1 MEARLSSIIHGTEWN
16 RPGKERSRVQSESE
30 MVVVA
35 AAAARCV
42 AVKPLPL
49 ALVHHSRPVSSSALL
64 RLPRTASARSPRSAS
79 CSTSAPPP
87 PPLPFVAVA
96 SMDAPP
102 QGYRTNVGIC
112 LADPSLTK
120 IFSASRLDIPSA
132 WQMPQGGIDAGE
144 EPRAAAFREL
154 REETGVTSA
163 EIVAEAPNWLTY
175 DFPPDVR
182 DKLNARWGT
191 DWKGQAQK
199 WFLFRLTGND
209 DEINLNGDGS
219 EKPEFGEWTWM
230 TPQEVIEKA
239 VEFKK
244 PVYEEAL
251 KHFAPYLQSDPAAS
265 S

>member
-1 MEARLSSIIHGTEWN
+1 M
-16 RPGKERSRVQSESE
+16 
-30 MVVVA
+30 VVA
-35 AAAARCV
+35 ALSAARCLLV
-42 AVKPLPL
+42 ANPI
-49 ALVHHSRPVSSSALL
+49 VHHSPVSSSSSAL
-64 RLPRTASARSPRSAS
+64 RLPRRPPLSSSPSSRS
-79 CSTSAPPP
+79 CSTSAS
-87 PPLPFVAVA
+87 PLLTVA

-112 LADPSLTK
+112 LANPSLTK
-120 IFSASRLDIPSA
+120 ASSPRPLQPRWVSPAPPPHDTIDIPSA

-144 EPRAAAFREL
+144 EPRAAAVREL

-182 DKLNARWGT
+182 AKLNARWGT

-199 WFLFRLTGND
+199 WFLFRFTGND

-219 EKPEFGEWTWM
+219 EKPEFAEWTWM

-239 VEFKK
+239 VDFKK

-251 KHFAPYLQSDPAAS
+251 KHFAPYLQSDPTAS

>member
-1 MEARLSSIIHGTEWN
+1 
-16 RPGKERSRVQSESE
+16 
-30 MVVVA
+30 
-35 AAAARCV
+35 
-42 AVKPLPL
+42 
-49 ALVHHSRPVSSSALL
+49 
-64 RLPRTASARSPRSAS
+64 
-79 CSTSAPPP
+79 
-87 PPLPFVAVA
+87 
-96 SMDAPP
+96 
-102 QGYRTNVGIC
+102 
-112 LADPSLTK
+112 
-120 IFSASRLDIPSA
+120 
-132 WQMPQGGIDAGE
+132 MPQGGIDAGE

-182 DKLNARWGT
+182 DKLNARWGGT

-230 TPQEVIEKA
+230 TPQEVTEKA

>member
-1 MEARLSSIIHGTEWN
+1 
-16 RPGKERSRVQSESE
+16 
-30 MVVVA
+30 
-35 AAAARCV
+35 
-42 AVKPLPL
+42 
-49 ALVHHSRPVSSSALL
+49 
-64 RLPRTASARSPRSAS
+64 
-79 CSTSAPPP
+79 
-87 PPLPFVAVA
+87 
-96 SMDAPP
+96 MDAPP

-112 LADPSLTK
+112 LANPSLTK
-120 IFSASRLDIPSA
+120 ASPQAPILLICALGLSCPIPTYSR
-132 WQMPQGGIDAGE
+132 GGIDAGE
-144 EPRAAAFREL
+144 EPRAAAVREL

-182 DKLNARWGT
+182 EKLNARWGT

-199 WFLFRLTGND
+199 WFLFRFTGND
-209 DEINLNGDGS
+209 DAINLNGDGS
-219 EKPEFGEWTWM
+219 EKPEFAEWAWM

-251 KHFAPYLQSDPAAS
+251 KHFAPYLQSDPTPS

>member
-1 MEARLSSIIHGTEWN
+1 MREKTRQEN
-16 RPGKERSRVQSESE
+16 RSV
-30 MVVVA
+30 
-35 AAAARCV
+35 
-42 AVKPLPL
+42 LLL
-49 ALVHHSRPVSSSALL
+49 AFLGN
-64 RLPRTASARSPRSAS
+64 
-79 CSTSAPPP
+79 
-87 PPLPFVAVA
+87 
-96 SMDAPP
+96 
-102 QGYRTNVGIC
+102 QGSDLQRDGTNVGIC
-112 LADPSLTK
+112 LANPSLTK
-120 IFSASRLDIPSA
+120 IFSASRIDIPSA

-144 EPRAAAFREL
+144 EPRAAAIREL

-182 DKLNARWGT
+182 EKLNARWGT

-199 WFLFRLTGND
+199 WFLFRFTGND

-219 EKPEFGEWTWM
+219 EKPEFAEWTWM

-251 KHFAPYLQSDPAAS
+251 KHFTPYLQSDPTPS